1 LLSLEERCWRLF
13 STHHRMQSGLLKY
26 ISGICQCNPTTCL
39 QAFCSQ
45 QQQQQTKFRTLWA
58 EWGQNF
64 PNTSH
69 ASSIAS
75 AVCKNTTSGGS
86 GGACVCRAESLQRQ
100 IDFVLEASRE
110 LAPNLKP
117 AQMVLSASGHL
128 CQNLGDKILMDKEN
142 AQ

>member
-1 LLSLEERCWRLF
+1 
-13 STHHRMQSGLLKY
+13 M
-26 ISGICQCNPTTCL
+26 
-39 QAFCSQ
+39 
-45 QQQQQTKFRTLWA
+45 WA
-58 EWGQNF
+58 EWGQKF

-69 ASSIAS
+69 ASPQLYVKIQPQEE
-75 AVCKNTTSGGS
+75 VVGPVYVELN
-86 GGACVCRAESLQRQ
+86 SLQRQ

-110 LAPNLKP
+110 FAPNLKP